1 MKKIKEILPYVIILP
16 MAIVLILMSNTFPT
30 KKVGTFWD
38 AAVYLNVSKNL
49 TEGQTLY
56 KDIVDN
62 KGPVLYFINYI
73 GLKLGGPSLVCVI
86 EFLFIYIALVYMYKT
101 LQLINKNKI
110 ISLLT
115 VGVAFICYAKCFTYG
130 LSCETFALTFSM
142 IAMYKCLQF
151 YENDKFTKLQC
162 LLIGILF
169 GLTFFI
175 RANLI
180 IVFVAFGL
188 GIAIKLI
195 MNKRIKELFEY
206 ILFSFLGFIIVCIP
220 IFAYLLINNCVY
232 DFIKNVFLINTT
244 MNKIGLIRA
253 SKLMR
258 NMMPISYYSICLY
271 IAVAWW
277 NVLNKKEKYISTF
290 CLGII
295 TILFNSISVNIY
307 YHYFI
312 SFLPILILAYNFI
325 IDIIIKKLKI
335 VGYILIIV
343 VIILYTYK
351 YYKLIFVF
359 ETFQPNNN
367 VIAYIQNNTEETDR
381 IAVIGFYDE
390 IYYLSNRKPA
400 SRITYILSNNA
411 FERSVQEEMVQEYID
426 DIRKNKP
433 IIIVEDESTIQNII
447 KSNID
452 ISKYEELKNSEYTY
466 VQTLNNKKIY
476 KLIK

>member
-1 MKKIKEILPYVIILP
+1 MKKIKGILPYVIILP

-130 LSCETFALTFSM
+130 LSCETYALTFSM

-232 DFIKNVFLINTT
+232 DFIKNVFIINTT

-277 NVLNKKEKYISTF
+277 NVLNKKEKYISAF

-325 IDIIIKKLKI
+325 IYIQLLTTFHLYPFSRMRIFCI
-335 VGYILIIV
+335 VYFSIN
-343 VIILYTYK
+343 IILQALNTTHANFHPPCQQHHPHRIHFHFLYQKNTDYK
-351 YYKLIFVF
+351 YCSQTPI
-359 ETFQPNNN
+359 
-367 VIAYIQNNTEETDR
+367 
-381 IAVIGFYDE
+381 
-390 IYYLSNRKPA
+390 S
-400 SRITYILSNNA
+400 SR
-411 FERSVQEEMVQEYID
+411 
-426 DIRKNKP
+426 
-433 IIIVEDESTIQNII
+433 
-447 KSNID
+447 KSNHI
-452 ISKYEELKNSEYTY
+452 IPPKCRNEN
-466 VQTLNNKKIY
+466 
-476 KLIK
+476 